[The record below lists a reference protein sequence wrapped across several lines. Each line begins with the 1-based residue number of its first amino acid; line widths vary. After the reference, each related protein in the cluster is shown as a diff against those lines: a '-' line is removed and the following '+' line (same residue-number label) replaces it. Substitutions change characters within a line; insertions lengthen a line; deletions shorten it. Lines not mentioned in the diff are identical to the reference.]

1 MACQYLNCHLTTLYY
16 RVKRGDIAPIKIRG
30 MRYFLLEDIM
40 DLQKY
45 SPVRTK
51 PHWSKRHT
59 EAPAATKP
67 TLWQRIKSLFV

>member
-1 MACQYLNCHLTTLYY
+1 
-16 RVKRGDIAPIKIRG
+16 